1 LESEVVEGK
10 GFLPRQA
17 LVYLHLA
24 QRLRE
29 AAANGTNPADLLAMV
44 DDVTAA
50 HRRQVA
56 ARRPTD
62 APTELTRATRSPR
75 AIYDL
80 VIYFGGS
87 RWVGR

>member
-1 LESEVVEGK
+1 
-10 GFLPRQA
+10 
-17 LVYLHLA
+17 
-24 QRLRE
+24 
-29 AAANGTNPADLLAMV
+29 MV